1 MAFPSRSIPS
11 ALPVVLLVWL
21 GLIAGGATTNSAA
34 GQTQPPAEFSPNPQ
48 FAPQET
54 TPAPIPDSQVQSA
67 GFVQEQVPSGA
78 AALGANPLAA
88 LQNLPATAGQILQ
101 QYDLR
106 PYTHQI
112 TTTQNPQKA
121 VVDWV
126 LRETGSE
133 IWFNEPLGILYT
145 TRDQLIVYHTPEV
158 QAVVKNVVDRFLQS
172 GGRQQ
177 MLGLKLVA
185 VGSPNWR
192 TAAAAMMQ
200 PIEMRTAGV
209 EGWMVSRENAA
220 ILLNQ
225 LRRRADFSEHGG
237 GDLTA
242 HEGQRTVVT
251 KTRPIDYVHAV
262 RWIQGQLPG
271 YQTLAK
277 RIDEGYN
284 LEISFLTSQDNTIDA
299 VLRCDVDQVEKLQ
312 SVGIDIPNGASR
324 GQTVQVQVPQI
335 VSWRMQERFRWPAD
349 QVLLISCG
357 VVANPTEAQT
367 SGFNIQSLLNGSRRR
382 ADALLLIEYKGP
394 VRQNAAPLQ
403 AANPG
408 LTPVTQPVR

>member
-1 MAFPSRSIPS
+1 MVVGCHFRHLVPAACLLIGFGVAAPRG
-11 ALPVVLLVWL
+11 LPQTVGFSDSSQVVPPQSQ
-21 GLIAGGATTNSAA
+21 SAA
-34 GQTQPPAEFSPNPQ
+34 VQPASFPQ
-48 FAPQET
+48 
-54 TPAPIPDSQVQSA
+54 D
-67 GFVQEQVPSGA
+67 QVPA
-78 AALGANPLAA
+78 ASPAGLGPNPLAA
-88 LQNLPATAGQILQ
+88 VQNLPASAGQVLQ

-112 TTTQNPQKA
+112 STTQSPQKA
-121 VVDWV
+121 VIDWI
-126 LRETGSE
+126 LRETGTE
-133 IWFNEPLGILYT
+133 IWFNEPFGVLHA

-158 QAVVKNVVDRFLQS
+158 QAVVKNIVDRFVLS

-185 VGSPNWR
+185 VGNPNWR
-192 TAAAAMMQ
+192 SSAAAMMQ

-209 EGWMVSRENAA
+209 EGWMISRENAA

-225 LRRRADFSEHGG
+225 LRRRADYSEHGG

-251 KTRPIDYVHAV
+251 RTRPIDFVHAL
-262 RWIQGQLPG
+262 RWVPGQVPA
-271 YQTLAK
+271 YQSLAK

-284 LEISFLTSQDNTIDA
+284 LEISFLTGQENTIDA

-312 SVGIDIPNGASR
+312 TVAVDVPDYSGRNQA
-324 GQTVQVQVPQI
+324 VQVQVPQM
-335 VSWRMQERFRWPAD
+335 VSWRLQERFRWPAD

-367 SGFNIQSLLNGSRRR
+367 NGFNLQSLLNGSRRR
-382 ADALLLIEYKGP
+382 SDALLFIEYKGP
-394 VRQNAAPLQ
+394 QKQNLAPRQ

-408 LTPVTQPVR
+408 LVPVTPPAR